1 MIRRNVFSASLLIL
15 LGSFQATKANA
26 QENSCATP
34 RAAASTF
41 LDNLQAGEE
50 DPSASIRCFDWTG
63 TELEGRERLARRLKA
78 VLDQRGLY
86 IDMDTLPATADL
98 EDDDDGRVELSRR
111 LPEVYLVKAE
121 DGDWQISSESVGQ
134 IEALYADTFSFDVEA
149 IVESFPAWMRAP
161 ILPGIS
167 IWQILGVFFAILLGL
182 FVRFLVVRVV
192 VGQGVRLF
200 ARLNQNTGKESLRR
214 VGMPVGTLALAAVL
228 WWVFPLLRFSV
239 RVNQVLG
246 IGIRVMSAASVVLI
260 AYRLVDL
267 GADLFARRAEDTET
281 KLDDQLVPLIRKALK
296 VFVAAIGIIFVLQNL
311 DVDVA
316 SLIAGASLGGL
327 AFTLAAKDTVA
338 NLFGSISIFADQPFQ
353 VGDWVDIEGK
363 EGVVEEVGMR
373 STRIRTFY
381 ESVISIPNSVVANAA
396 VDNYGQRRFRR
407 CNITLGITYDAT
419 PDQIQAFVEGVR
431 AILKANADVR
441 QDAYEVH
448 FRDFGASALE
458 VLAYFFF
465 DVDSWTAELKAR
477 QNVFLEILRLAGA
490 LGVEFAYPTQT
501 LHIEKGDAK
510 DKSAPTRKE
519 LAKIAGAFG
528 PKGERSTADSG
539 DITNGFWPAAGE

>member
-1 MIRRNVFSASLLIL
+1 MALLAT
-15 LGSFQATKANA
+15 FQATEVHA
-26 QENSCATP
+26 QDNSCATP
-34 RAAASTF
+34 RDAVSTF
-41 LDNLQAGEE
+41 LGNLQAGEE
-50 DPSASIRCFDWTG
+50 NPRAAARCFDWSG
-63 TELEGRERLARRLKA
+63 TEAGERATLARRLKA

-86 IDMDTLPATADL
+86 IDLDALPATADL
-98 EDDDDGRVELSRR
+98 EDDEDGRVEITRR
-111 LPEVYLVKAE
+111 LPEVYLVKGAN
-121 DGDWQISSESVGQ
+121 GDWQVSAASVGE
-134 IEALYADTFSFDVEA
+134 IEGLYEDTFSIDVEGV
-149 IVESFPAWMRAP
+149 VESFPAWMRVP
-161 ILPGIS
+161 LLPGIS
-167 IWQILGVFFAILLGL
+167 LWQLLGVFFAILLGL
-182 FVRFLVVRVV
+182 LVRFLIVRIF
-192 VGQGVRLF
+192 VGQGVRLV
-200 ARLNQNTGKESLRR
+200 ARLGQVTSKESLRR
-214 VGMPVGTLALAAVL
+214 VGMPVGTLGLAAIL

-239 RVNQVLG
+239 RVNQVIG
-246 IGIRVMSAASVVLI
+246 IGIRVMSAAGVVLI

-311 DVDVA
+311 DVDVG

-353 VGDWVDIEGK
+353 VGDWVIIEGK

-381 ESVISIPNSVVANAA
+381 ESVVSIPNSVVANAA
-396 VDNYGQRRFRR
+396 VDNYGQRRYRR
-407 CNITLGITYDAT
+407 CNITLGITYSAT

-431 AILKANADVR
+431 AILKANTDVR
-441 QDAYEVH
+441 QDSYEVH

-465 DVDSWTAELKAR
+465 DVDTWTAELKAR
-477 QNVFLEILRLAGA
+477 QNVFLEILRLADA

-510 DKSAPTRKE
+510 ESPASRKE
-519 LAKIAGAFG
+519 LATIVSDFG

-539 DITNGFWPAAGE
+539 DISNGFWPVAGE

>member
-1 MIRRNVFSASLLIL
+1 MVGA
-15 LGSFQATKANA
+15 QA
-26 QENSCATP
+26 QDNSCATP
-34 RAAASTF
+34 RDAVSTF
-41 LDNLQAGEE
+41 LGNLQAGEE
-50 DPSASIRCFDWTG
+50 NPSAATRCFDWSE
-63 TELEGRERLARRLKA
+63 TEPGVRATLARRLKA

-86 IDMDTLPATADL
+86 IDLDELPATPEIEND
-98 EDDDDGRVELSRR
+98 EDGRVELTRR
-111 LPEVYLVKAE
+111 LPEVYLVKAAS
-121 DGDWQISSESVGQ
+121 GDWQISAASVGE
-134 IEALYADTFSFDVEA
+134 IEALYADTFSFDVEGV
-149 IVESFPAWMRAP
+149 VESFPAWMRVP
-161 ILPGIS
+161 LLPGIS
-167 IWQILGVFFAILLGL
+167 LWQLLGVFFAILLGL
-182 FVRFLVVRVV
+182 LVRFLVVRVV
-192 VGQGVRLF
+192 VGQGIRLF
-200 ARLNQNTGKESLRR
+200 VGAGKESLRR
-214 VGMPVGTLALAAVL
+214 VGAPIGTLALGAVL

-267 GADLFARRAEDTET
+267 GSDLFARRAEDTET

-311 DVDVA
+311 DVDVG

-353 VGDWVDIEGK
+353 VGDWVIIEGK

-407 CNITLGITYDAT
+407 CNITLGLTYATT
-419 PDQIQAFVEGVR
+419 PDQLQAFVEGIR
-431 AILKANADVR
+431 AILKANKEVR
-441 QDAYEVH
+441 QDVYEVH

-465 DVDSWTAELKAR
+465 SVDSWTAELRAR
-477 QNVFLEILRLAGA
+477 QNVFLEILRLADA
-490 LGVEFAYPTQT
+490 LGVDFAYPTQT
-501 LHIEKGDAK
+501 LHIEKEG
-510 DKSAPTRKE
+510 SVVSTSTRKE
-519 LAKIAGAFG
+519 LSKIARDFG
-528 PKGERSTADSG
+528 PEGDRSNSDSG
-539 DITNGFWPAAGE
+539 DIASGFWPTAGE